1 MALSNDQLYTVSLDT
16 DYDIDEVS
24 TAKIKHGGPLPIVH
38 THIPFRDGPATPTA
52 IVWGV
57 CDWRR

>member
-1 MALSNDQLYTVSLDT
+1 VSLDT

-24 TAKIKHGGPLPIVH
+24 TAKIKHGGPPPHRTH
-38 THIPFRDGPATPTA
+38 TPFGDGPATPTT